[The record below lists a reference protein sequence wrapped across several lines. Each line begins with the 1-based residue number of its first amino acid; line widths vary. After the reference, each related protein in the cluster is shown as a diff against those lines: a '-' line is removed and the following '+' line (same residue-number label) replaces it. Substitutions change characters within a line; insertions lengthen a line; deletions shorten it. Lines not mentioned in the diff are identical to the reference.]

1 MDYQEVKELIG
12 IIEGTDFT
20 RFSLHINGVEVEMER
35 GGGAD
40 PETQSRQTA
49 AQTAAQTAVQT
60 AAQPAENAAAAEPV
74 IRAAQPGGA
83 SENASERT
91 SERASETA
99 PERAQENPE
108 GHYVTAPL
116 VGTFYASPTPDAP
129 AFVKAGD
136 SVKKGDVLCIVEAMK
151 FMNEITSEFDGTV
164 AEILAKDQAMVEY
177 GQPLFRIV

>member
-20 RFSLHINGVEVEMER
+20 RFSLHINGVEVAMER

-40 PETQSRQTA
+40 PETQIRQTA
-49 AQTAAQTAVQT
+49 VQTDAQT
-60 AAQPAENAAAAEPV
+60 AAQPAGNAAAESV
-74 IRAAQPGGA
+74 IRAEQPGQIA
-83 SENASERT
+83 ERASERT
-91 SERASETA
+91 SETA
-99 PERAQENPE
+99 LERAQKDPE

-164 AEILAKDQAMVEY
+164 AEVLAEDQAMVEY